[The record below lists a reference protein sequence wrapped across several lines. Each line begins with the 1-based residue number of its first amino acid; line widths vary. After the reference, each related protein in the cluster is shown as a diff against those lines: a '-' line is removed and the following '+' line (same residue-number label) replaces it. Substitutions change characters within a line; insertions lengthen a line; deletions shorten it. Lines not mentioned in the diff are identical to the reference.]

1 MAAFARQGAQT
12 AIVDLDLCFGDL
24 TAALGAGEE
33 ARSIAQLAPLATE
46 PSFADVVWSHPEG
59 LRAAFAPAPDEET
72 EARDAQDVV
81 TALAAERGGRRT
93 APASGPRRPR
103 AVGVRIR
110 RPDRR
115 AALARRPLFRAATR
129 ALAVLGDD
137 DGVGLNRSARAEI
150 TPGDVVRVFGRER
163 PAVLSTDRG
172 ITFAQDHGRLL
183 PRRGRTGRAP
193 DRLARRCLDEDT

>member
-81 TALAAERGGRRT
+81 TALDAG
-93 APASGPRRPR
+93 
-103 AVGVRIR
+103 GVRIR

-115 AALARRPLFRAATR
+115 AALARRPFVPGRDPRA
-129 ALAVLGDD
+129 G
-137 DGVGLNRSARAEI
+137 RSE
-150 TPGDVVRVFGRER
+150 
-163 PAVLSTDRG
+163 
-172 ITFAQDHGRLL
+172 
-183 PRRGRTGRAP
+183 
-193 DRLARRCLDEDT
+193 